1 MKKRQIYALMMAGVL
16 ATGTLPVTA
25 MAAEEYSETQEAQ
38 ETQET
43 EAATEPE
50 TVNETETVPKAPPE
64 TEMEETEMTEE
75 SEEAESEMETEE
87 AIADTGISVV
97 SGDSVTAYGS
107 LKEAV
112 DYVQTLEN
120 QEGSVIE
127 VSQDQ
132 VFEAPVEVTSGKVV
146 ISAKNDVHFTRTDG
160 FTGSFFSVKGGNLSL
175 KTDMDGI
182 QFVVGKENGDT
193 QTTDPIVSVEKDASF
208 SMENGVTLTGN
219 VSDAEGSAITNKEGT
234 VSIEGGSI
242 TGNTG
247 KEGAVYSNTPVNI
260 QGSINVSENKN
271 TEDKAA
277 NLYMDNTHMV
287 ITGVLEDAQVDFSLN
302 EGDVY
307 VAEIGKDAEEKDL
320 ISQDEFASS
329 IKCLFSDVSE
339 DVTLSADGA
348 SAVLDME
355 DAGESESQS
364 GSETESEKESETQS
378 ETQTESQTESE
389 TQSETQ
395 TESQT
400 ESETQSETQTE
411 SETESETQKE
421 TAASFKPVVSGVNWA
436 DHGSIQFTVKANAA
450 FSYYCQA
457 FDKKKSADS
466 IKASYSENKAT
477 KSVGS
482 GVKEVVTAENLPEN
496 SFQLYLFMKTENGMV
511 CSKIPVNMDSRPKKS
526 ETRTPDKHTVDECTV
541 SGLDQP
547 LKLFP
552 GKFYEFAAT
561 GIGGDKNDP
570 VEGDEKYE
578 PIYWSIA
585 NPAGNKQ
592 FKNWKLGSADGIKTA
607 HTGTIYVYFQKYV
620 FTNGQWKEST
630 VESKAVSYST
640 AAIAEDE
647 WNNWKKENGVTY
659 GDGNGVVGDDVE
671 DSTTITPTEA
681 ASEKDA
687 DAKQKDAVKTGD
699 NTPIGAMV
707 GLAAVAAAAVGGI
720 AYKKKRED

>member
-25 MAAEEYSETQEAQ
+25 MAAEEYS

-75 SEEAESEMETEE
+75 SEETESEMETEE
-87 AIADTGISVV
+87 TITDTGISVV

-112 DYVQTLEN
+112 DYVQALGN
-120 QEGSVIE
+120 QEESVIE

-132 VFEAPVEVTSGKVV
+132 VFEAPVEVASGKVV
-146 ISAKNDVHFTRTDG
+146 ISAKNDVHFTRADG
-160 FTGSFFSVKGGNLSL
+160 FTGSFFSVKGGDLSL

-182 QFVVGKENGDT
+182 QFVIGKENGDT

-208 SMENGVTLTGN
+208 SMANGVTLTGN
-219 VSDAEGSAITNKEGT
+219 VSNAEGSAITNKEGT
-234 VSIEGGSI
+234 LSIEGGSI

-247 KEGAVYSNTPVNI
+247 KDGAVYSNTPVNI

-277 NLYMDNTHMV
+277 NLYMDNAHMV

-307 VAEIGKDAEEKDL
+307 VAEIGKDTEEKDL
-320 ISQDEFASS
+320 ISLGEFASS

-339 DVTLSADGA
+339 DITLSADGA

-364 GSETESEKESETQS
+364 ESE
-378 ETQTESQTESE
+378 TESE

-395 TESQT
+395 TESETQ
-400 ESETQSETQTE
+400 SETQSESETQTE

-421 TAASFKPVVSGVNWA
+421 TAAPFKPVVSGVNWA

>member
-16 ATGTLPVTA
+16 ATGTMPVTA
-25 MAAEEYSETQEAQ
+25 MAAEEYSETQEAR

-64 TEMEETEMTEE
+64 TEMEETE
-75 SEEAESEMETEE
+75 SEMETEE
-87 AIADTGISVV
+87 TITDTGISVV

-112 DYVQTLEN
+112 DYVQALEN
-120 QEGSVIE
+120 QEESVIE

-132 VFEAPVEVTSGKVV
+132 AFEAPVEVTSGKVV
-146 ISAKNDVHFTRTDG
+146 ISAKNDVHFTRADG

-182 QFVVGKENGDT
+182 QFVIGKENGDT

-208 SMENGVTLTGN
+208 SMANGVTLTGN
-219 VSDAEGSAITNKEGT
+219 VSNAEGSAITNKEGT
-234 VSIEGGSI
+234 LSIEGGSI

-247 KEGAVYSNTPVNI
+247 KDGAVYSNTPINI

-302 EGDVY
+302 KGDVY
-307 VAEIGKDAEEKDL
+307 VAEIGKDTEEKDL
-320 ISQDEFASS
+320 ISLGEFASS

-339 DVTLSADGA
+339 DVILFADGA

-355 DAGESESQS
+355 DTGESESQS
-364 GSETESEKESETQS
+364 GSETESE
-378 ETQTESQTESE
+378 TESE
-389 TQSETQ
+389 TQKET
-395 TESQT
+395 QT

-411 SETESETQKE
+411 SETQKE
-421 TAASFKPVVSGVNWA
+421 TAAPFKPVVSGVNWA
-436 DHGSIQFTVKANAA
+436 DHGSIQLTVKANAA

-570 VEGDEKYE
+570 VKGDEKYE

-640 AAIAEDE
+640 AAISEDE
-647 WNNWKKENGVTY
+647 WNTWKKENGVTY
-659 GDGNGVVGDDVE
+659 GDGNGVIGDDVE
-671 DSTTITPTEA
+671 ASTTITPTEA

-707 GLAAVAAAAVGGI
+707 GLAAIAAAAVGGI
-720 AYKKKRED
+720 AYKKKKED